1 MAQWLERLAHWYDRR
16 QKLKRPWQE
25 LRYVA
30 LDIESTGLDP
40 KKHQILSIAWMT
52 IHPPV
57 MHYGNAQ
64 YHVFAHGQEL
74 ELGQSPTIHGLTQQ
88 DFLHSS
94 EPRQT
99 FGMLS
104 RALNDAVLVCHHK
117 GMDWRFL
124 KHIEAEYGTLFKP
137 LAVFDTLAFEKNKLE
152 RNPQQPIQGGQ
163 LTLSACR
170 KRYNLPDYHAHHALT
185 DTLACAEL
193 FLAQCYSNENSNR
206 PATSLLKRAA
216 N

>member
-1 MAQWLERLAHWYDRR
+1 MSQWLQSLASWYDRR
-16 QKLKRPWQE
+16 QQLKQPWQK

-57 MHYGNAQ
+57 MQYGNAQ

-74 ELGQSPTIHGLTQQ
+74 ELGQSPTIHGLTKQ
-88 DFLHSS
+88 DFIHSS

-99 FGMLS
+99 FAMLS
-104 RALNDAVLVCHHK
+104 RALNGAVLVCHHK

-124 KHIEAEYGTLFKP
+124 KQIQAQYGIPFKP
-137 LAVFDTLAFEKNKLE
+137 LAIFDTLAFEKNKIE
-152 RNPQQPIQGGQ
+152 RNPQQPIQSGQ
-163 LTLSACR
+163 LTLGACR
-170 KRYNLPDYHAHHALT
+170 ERYNLPAYHAHHALT
-185 DTLACAEL
+185 DTVACAEL
-193 FLAQCYSNENSNR
+193 FLAQCYRSASPE
-206 PATSLLKRAA
+206 TSLLTLLKPTI
-216 N
+216 

>member
-1 MAQWLERLAHWYDRR
+1 MAQWLQKLAHWYDRR
-16 QKLKRPWQE
+16 QKLKQPWE
-25 LRYVA
+25 SLRYVA

-64 YHVFAHGQEL
+64 YHVFSHGQEL
-74 ELGQSPTIHGLTQQ
+74 ELGQSPTIHGLTQR

-94 EPRQT
+94 QPKQT
-99 FGMLS
+99 FEMLS

-124 KHIEAEYGTLFKP
+124 KHIETQYG
-137 LAVFDTLAFEKNKLE
+137 
-152 RNPQQPIQGGQ
+152 
-163 LTLSACR
+163 
-170 KRYNLPDYHAHHALT
+170 
-185 DTLACAEL
+185 
-193 FLAQCYSNENSNR
+193 
-206 PATSLLKRAA
+206 
-216 N
+216 

>member
-1 MAQWLERLAHWYDRR
+1 MALWLQQLAHWYDRR
-16 QKLKRPWQE
+16 LKLKQPWQS

-40 KKHQILSIAWMT
+40 KKHQILSMAWMT

-64 YHVFAHGQEL
+64 YHVFSHGQKL
-74 ELGQSPTIHGLTQQ
+74 ELGQSPTIHGLTEQ

-94 EPRQT
+94 EPKLT

-124 KHIEAEYGTLFKP
+124 KYIESQYGTPFKP
-137 LAVFDTLAFEKNKLE
+137 LAIFDTLAFEKKKLE
-152 RNPQQPIQGGQ
+152 RNPQQPIHGGQ

-185 DTLACAEL
+185 DTVACAEL
-193 FLAQCYSNENSNR
+193 FLAQCYSVNSRSDDARDILNLAR
-206 PATSLLKRAA
+206 
-216 N
+216 